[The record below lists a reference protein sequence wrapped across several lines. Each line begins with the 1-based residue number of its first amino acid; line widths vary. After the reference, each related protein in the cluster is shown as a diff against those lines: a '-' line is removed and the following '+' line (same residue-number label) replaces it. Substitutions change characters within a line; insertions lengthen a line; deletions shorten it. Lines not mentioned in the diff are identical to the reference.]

1 MRCIQPLSGRLA
13 GVLGVLLVLLSAC
26 GKQQGGA
33 MSGFAP
39 QVTVVTLKAGPVA
52 LTREL
57 PGRTSAYL
65 ISEVRPQVNGIVK
78 RRLFTEG
85 AYVKAGQSLYEIDDA
100 LYQAQYQNAQA
111 TLQKAQAGLQVA
123 QLAANRAAELVKQGL
138 ISKQDNDNAVAALGQ
153 ARADVAAGEA
163 AVATAKVNLNYAHIE
178 SPISGRIGGSSVTPG
193 ALVTANQATALATV
207 TQLDPIYVDVNQSSS
222 EWLSFKREVE
232 AGRVQARGSGTPA
245 KIVLQD
251 GSEYSHEGKLQFADV
266 TVDPS
271 TGNLMLRVVVP
282 NPDGLLM
289 PGMYVRAV
297 VNEGVLPNGVLAPQ
311 QGVTRDPKGAATA
324 LVVDKDNKV
333 ELRNVRV
340 SRTVGDQWLV
350 EDGLAAGDRV
360 IVEGVQKVQPGMSV
374 NPVEAGTQSS
384 EAATAG
390 NH

>member
-1 MRCIQPLSGRLA
+1 MSGRLA